1 MDWSIQLLI
10 QLIVLGLGRVGSAL
24 LDTGDITTQEM
35 IVINTWN
42 FTEGNSR
49 AWQVL
54 SEGGTA
60 LDAVEE
66 GCTVCEELQCDGTVG
81 YGGSP
86 DEDGETTLDAMIMD
100 GNNLDVGAVGCLRN
114 IKSVMRVARK
124 VLDHT
129 THTLLVGE
137 KATQFAV
144 NMGFKE
150 ETLSTGHSVE
160 MWQEWKDNDCQ
171 PNFWK
176 NVPDSTN
183 KCGPYLHTNK
193 GVEFDEMKHGNRVE
207 WGPKNHD
214 TIGMLAIDKDGN
226 IAAGTSTNGAKFK
239 IPGRVGDSPIPG
251 AGAYADTE
259 VGAAAATGDGDV
271 MMRVLPS
278 LLAVEAMR
286 RGATPTEA
294 ATEVI
299 TRIATKYSDFVGAVV
314 TVNKIGEF
322 GAACHG
328 IQTFPFSVANL
339 ETGGTELREVPCIQT
354 PDILLKRN

>member
-1 MDWSIQLLI
+1 MGLLFPAAAVDVS
-10 QLIVLGLGRVGSAL
+10 LVSAIS
-24 LDTGDITTQEM
+24 DVRPQDQDQDQDM

-42 FTEGNSR
+42 FTEANKR
-49 AWQVL
+49 AWEVI
-54 SEGGTA
+54 SDGGTA

-100 GNNLDVGAVGCLRN
+100 GNSLDVGAVGCLRN
-114 IKSVMRVARK
+114 IKPAMRVARA

-144 NMGFKE
+144 KMGFME
-150 ETLSTGHSVE
+150 ETLSTDKSMA
-160 MWQEWKDNDCQ
+160 MWREWKENNCQ

-176 NVPDSTN
+176 DMPDSTSR
-183 KCGPYLHTNK
+183 CGPYLGHETGELAQPK
-193 GVEFDEMKHGNRVE
+193 PRKSVE
-207 WGPKNHD
+207 WGPGNHD
-214 TIGMLAIDKDGN
+214 TIGMLAIDTAGN
-226 IAAGTSTNGAKFK
+226 VAAGTSTNGAKFK
-239 IPGRVGDSPIPG
+239 IPGRVGDSPVPG

-286 RGATPTEA
+286 RGATPSEA
-294 ATEVI
+294 AEEVI
-299 TRIATKYSDFVGAVV
+299 VRIAKKYPNFMGAVV
-314 TVNKIGEF
+314 TLNKEGDV

-328 IQTFPFSVANL
+328 IGTFPFCVSSL
-339 ETGGTELREVPCIQT
+339 DTGGTELRSVGCVQR
-354 PDILLKRN
+354 D

>member
-1 MDWSIQLLI
+1 MCGYMK
-10 QLIVLGLGRVGSAL
+10 QLIVLGIV
-24 LDTGDITTQEM
+24 TGLSTQVHEASRELPVRSSQAM
-35 IVINTWN
+35 IIINTWN
-42 FTEGNSR
+42 FTEANARG
-49 AWQVL
+49 WQVL
-54 SEGGTA
+54 SGGGSA

-86 DEDGETTLDAMIMD
+86 DEEGETTLDAMIMN
-100 GNNLDVGAVGCLRN
+100 GNDLDVGAVGCLRN
-114 IKSVMRVARK
+114 IKQVMRVARK
-124 VLDHT
+124 VLDYT

-144 NMGFKE
+144 KMGFKE
-150 ETLSTGHSVE
+150 ESLSTGHSLE
-160 MWQEWKDNDCQ
+160 MWQEWKDNNCQ

-176 NVPDSTN
+176 NLPDSTVR
-183 KCGPYLHTNK
+183 CGPYLQTDTEE
-193 GVEFDEMKHGNRVE
+193 EFNAEQHGNKVE

-214 TIGMLAIDKDGN
+214 TIGMLAIDKNGN

-286 RGATPTEA
+286 GGATPAEA
-294 ATEVI
+294 ARQVI
-299 TRIATKYSDFVGAVV
+299 FRIATKYPGFVGAVV
-314 TVNKIGEF
+314 TVNKEGEF
-322 GAACHG
+322 GASCHG
-328 IQTFPFSVANL
+328 IKAFPFSVANTEMG
-339 ETGGTELREVPCIQT
+339 ETTLMKVPCIDMEQ
-354 PDILLKRN
+354 